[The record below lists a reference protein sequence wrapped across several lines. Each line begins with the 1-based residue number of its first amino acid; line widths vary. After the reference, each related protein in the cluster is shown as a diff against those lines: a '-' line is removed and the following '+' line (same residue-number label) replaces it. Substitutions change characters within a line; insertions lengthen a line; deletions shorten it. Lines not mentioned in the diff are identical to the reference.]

1 MGTGKSASSSAST
14 SKSAKVKTGDVN
26 HGGVYATLGVLG
38 AAILAA
44 VLGMRKKGKFW
55 QK

>member
-1 MGTGKSASSSAST
+1 MD
-14 SKSAKVKTGDVN
+14 AKVKTGDVN
-26 HGGVYATLGVLG
+26 HGGMYAALGVLG
-38 AAILAA
+38 AAILAT

>member
-1 MGTGKSASSSAST
+1 MEKE
-14 SKSAKVKTGDVN
+14 KKKDKLNKKTVIKI
-26 HGGVYATLGVLG
+26 LLL
-38 AAILAA
+38 AILAA

>member
-14 SKSAKVKTGDVN
+14 SKGAKVKTGDVN
-26 HGGVYATLGVLG
+26 HGGMYATLGVLG

>member
-1 MGTGKSASSSAST
+1 M
-14 SKSAKVKTGDVN
+14 
-26 HGGVYATLGVLG
+26 YAALGVLG
-38 AAILAA
+38 AAILVA

>member
-1 MGTGKSASSSAST
+1 MAAW
-14 SKSAKVKTGDVN
+14 
-26 HGGVYATLGVLG
+26 YAALGVLG
-38 AAILAA
+38 AAILAT